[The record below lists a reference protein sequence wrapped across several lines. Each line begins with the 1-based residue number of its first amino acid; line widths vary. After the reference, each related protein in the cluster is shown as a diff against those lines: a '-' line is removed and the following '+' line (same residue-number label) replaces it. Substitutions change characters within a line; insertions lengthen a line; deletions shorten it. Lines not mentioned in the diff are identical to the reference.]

1 MQLDQENGLLLGA
14 PFYTNQLEV
23 IRTIAKSLPV
33 GYKLYVKEHPVMNA
47 RGWRPTSFYK
57 EIMDL
62 PHVKLFHPGFSNE
75 QILKNC
81 SAVITI
87 SSTAGMEA
95 AFYGKPSIVFVDV
108 LYSMLQSVHKLNSY
122 QDLPAMIKT
131 ILQTKVNESDVNK
144 FVNYFEKRSFEF
156 DLFGFTTK
164 SSNYFRYGGFL
175 HDMRVDDNIVLSFLK
190 DHKPQY
196 ESLMTQYLK
205 SMHLEK
211 KQK

>member
-1 MQLDQENGLLLGA
+1 
-14 PFYTNQLEV
+14 
-23 IRTIAKSLPV
+23 
-33 GYKLYVKEHPVMNA
+33 
-47 RGWRPTSFYK
+47 
-57 EIMDL
+57 
-62 PHVKLFHPGFSNE
+62 
-75 QILKNC
+75 
-81 SAVITI
+81 
-87 SSTAGMEA
+87 
-95 AFYGKPSIVFVDV
+95 
-108 LYSMLQSVHKLNSY
+108 MLQSVHKLNSY